1 MSDNEIL
8 KVQDSKG
15 VVKNLIQVASPL
27 NKRKAKKKNL
37 KRLYL
42 VPAQKPIQ
50 RNLIELNGSVEPK
63 LVPIETIEKVEPKN
77 VVKKLYEVPE
87 PIDQVITAPVIK
99 REPQINSP
107 NEINGLH
114 HPFLPLPDEKTI
126 DSIVFV
132 KSLKP
137 DNLKEY
143 LATHSTPVKQRLIIS
158 PTNSIVLRKK
168 SPTDQPYQL
177 IPVSNNGYKP
187 NKNLHDDTITRYDP
201 NSDGIKNVVVFNNR
215 TPPGNK
221 TPSELSNQLVPYT
234 KDFNDSFLNE
244 NDDFY
249 NNLDPDYQL
258 PKNKPTEKKRPAANF
273 LQKTSSNDKL
283 FNNDPRYNN
292 ILHEPKNEIFFKNL
306 DSENHVPQSNKM
318 PLNPLKSKTISNS
331 NDKTLH
337 DSAIDHNSDE
347 LKNVIVLNN
356 QTPPGN
362 KAPSKR
368 TNQLVLDTKNNNV
381 KNKIVTTKKIYYN
394 NSDIENPMSQNKKV
408 IYLNSNQTI
417 DEQTKEENVTFET
430 VKSNKLIEIIEKPIY
445 IERCSYLHTSR
456 PLWPWLILL
465 PFAFFFLT
473 GFFPYFFLLT
483 KSKNLL
489 QLRFH

>member
-1 MSDNEIL
+1 M
-8 KVQDSKG
+8 
-15 VVKNLIQVASPL
+15 
-27 NKRKAKKKNL
+27 
-37 KRLYL
+37 
-42 VPAQKPIQ
+42 
-50 RNLIELNGSVEPK
+50 
-63 LVPIETIEKVEPKN
+63 
-77 VVKKLYEVPE
+77 
-87 PIDQVITAPVIK
+87 
-99 REPQINSP
+99 
-107 NEINGLH
+107 
-114 HPFLPLPDEKTI
+114 
-126 DSIVFV
+126 
-132 KSLKP
+132 
-137 DNLKEY
+137 
-143 LATHSTPVKQRLIIS
+143 
-158 PTNSIVLRKK
+158 
-168 SPTDQPYQL
+168 
-177 IPVSNNGYKP
+177 
-187 NKNLHDDTITRYDP
+187 
-201 NSDGIKNVVVFNNR
+201 
-215 TPPGNK
+215 
-221 TPSELSNQLVPYT
+221 PYT

-337 DSAIDHNSDE
+337 DSTIDHNSDE

-394 NSDIENPMSQNKKV
+394 NSDIENPMPQGKNF
-408 IYLNSNQTI
+408 NSNQALK
-417 DEQTKEENVTFET
+417 EQTVEKKDNFISNNVTNVKHLNET
-430 VKSNKLIEIIEKPIY
+430 TNKSSNVNRLSQGKKSISSKSKPTSNGDTNEETILKTNKSNSNEIIEKPVLIKQY
-445 IERCSYLHTSR
+445 KGYLYGSI
-456 PLWPWLILL
+456 WPWLILL
-465 PFAFFFLT
+465 PFAFFFLA
-473 GFFPYFFLLT
+473 GFYPFLLLLT
-483 KSKNLL
+483 NSKHL
-489 QLRFH
+489 QYFNYDSIKLYRFFSI